1 MHNTLNMPITDH
13 TNRAAQLAARIEAG
27 VHEHIFPGAAW
38 AMGGIDHSVAGAAGR
53 LTPAAASAAMRV
65 DTLFD
70 IASLTKIVGV
80 WSLIGKLVGQKRLRL
95 EHRLADMLPGTAG
108 HALGPVTIFQLLTHT
123 AGLPLRARLRASYG
137 EVREDIVRGV
147 LREPLEGR
155 PGVAVAYT
163 DRAALILGFVIERLL
178 GQPLDEALAAHV
190 LQPLGMTA
198 TGFGPLTPRH
208 GQLVAPTEY
217 CEQAG
222 AHLCGVVH
230 DFSARLLGGVCG
242 ISGLFS
248 NVSDLQRFLLAM
260 LAPGRHGDVF
270 DAGWVRDSLTVQ
282 TGALNPSRGLFW
294 HPAAGTEPEDDIW
307 CHLGFTGTAMWL
319 SPRRGRYAVLLTN
332 KLYYTRDSARINALR
347 RDFMRGA
354 FDL

>member
-1 MHNTLNMPITDH
+1 MQISTHTD
-13 TNRAAQLAARIEAG
+13 QLTALVETG
-27 VHEHIFPGAAW
+27 VHEQIFPGAAW
-38 AMGGIDHSVAGAAGR
+38 AVGTLDHHVMGAAGR
-53 LTPAAASAAMRV
+53 LTPEPASAAMQV

-70 IASLTKIVGV
+70 IASLTKIISV
-80 WSLIGKLVGQKRLRL
+80 WPLIGRLVKQKRLRL
-95 EHRLADMLPGTAG
+95 DSRLADVLPGTQG
-108 HALGPVTIFQLLTHT
+108 YALAPITIFQLLTHT

-137 EVREDIVRGV
+137 EVYDDIVRGV
-147 LREPLEGR
+147 LREPLEGV
-155 PGVAVAYT
+155 PDQAVEYT
-163 DRAALILGFVIERLL
+163 DRAALILGLVIERLL
-178 GQPLDEALAAHV
+178 GMPLDVALAEHV
-190 LQPLGMTA
+190 LQPLGMAA
-198 TGFGPLTPRH
+198 TGFGPVATRH

-222 AHLCGVVH
+222 AHLAGVVH

-248 NVSDLQRFLLAM
+248 NVPDLQRFLQAM
-260 LAPGRHGDVF
+260 LAPRQHGGVF
-270 DAGWVRDSLTVQ
+270 DADWLKESLTVR
-282 TGALNPSRGLFW
+282 TGELQPSRGLFW
-294 HPAAGTEPEDDIW
+294 HPAAGTGPDDDVW

-332 KLYYTRDSARINALR
+332 KLYYTRDSARINELR